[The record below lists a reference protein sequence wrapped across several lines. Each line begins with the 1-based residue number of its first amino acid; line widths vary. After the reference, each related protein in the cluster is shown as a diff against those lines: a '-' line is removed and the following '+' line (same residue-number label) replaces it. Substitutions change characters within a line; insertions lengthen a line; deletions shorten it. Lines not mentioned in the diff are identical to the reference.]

1 MKNNKIRK
9 EVIKMEKYYDY
20 AIYLKNSKGQY
31 EKVNEMKTKGIYVLQ
46 DMLNYNERKVDGEKI
61 KIVKHYNYSTI
72 MTIDIYFNNGYKYTY
87 YNIPC
92 TSGAYIDS
100 QEMM

>member
-1 MKNNKIRK
+1 MSYFNYEIF
-9 EVIKMEKYYDY
+9 EKDERGKYR
-20 AIYLKNSKGQY
+20 
-31 EKVNEMKTKGIYVLQ
+31 KVNEMTTNGIHVLQ

-61 KIVKHYNYSTI
+61 RIVKHYNYYTT

-92 TSGAYIDS
+92 TSGAYIDT
-100 QEMM
+100 QKLIEGDGKDEKI